1 MRTKSARSFGV
12 GSNADY
18 KFDVFLLGEV
28 LEPVEEFAEHDGVL
42 VAYYLVEVID
52 KNVGDVIVA
61 GMQAAEEALEEIVR
75 AHRGCIVAG
84 VDQACLIRDIVGEF
98 FILFNAHDRTGF
110 LADSRGD
117 HFHQTFCFA
126 GTFET
131 HDQLDHMSITLL
143 LKVRAAPC
151 V

>member
-1 MRTKSARSFGV
+1 MFTLGEIIQPCQELC
-12 GSNADY
+12 DL
-18 KFDVFLLGEV
+18 LLGN
-28 LEPVEEFAEHDGVL
+28 LREHLREIV
-42 VAYYLVEVID
+42 D
-52 KNVGDVIVA
+52 KHMGDVVVA

-75 AHRGCIVAG
+75 AHRVCIVAG
-84 VDQACLIRDIVGEF
+84 VDQARLIRNIVGEF

-110 LADSRGD
+110 LTDGRGD

-143 LKVRAAPC
+143 LKVRAVPC